1 MADVLTCIL
10 VVVLCGVF
18 IAVVTV
24 VSCVVAYALQRLAD
38 KVLDRWWRE

>member
-1 MADVLTCIL
+1 MANVLACLL

-38 KVLDRWWRE
+38 KLMDRWWKK